1 MHRFSACLS
10 ALLACLVSCAAAQA
24 QYSRIEA
31 PSGSIGNSFYENI
44 GVSWGLQ
51 GNGWFA
57 RFGGAPGVTPPFGGF
72 DPAAQGQ
79 FGAGFR
85 SGGVSGFLNFT
96 AGQGSDSSI
105 VSQSPSVVVPNGGF
119 GFVSDTLQRPFVLG
133 IVPVLGDEPVSPV
146 KQALSRLEA
155 EGGIQRLGRDDDS
168 QEGLKLGGKPS
179 APAPSGGSGGNSSAE
194 RGDMS
199 VAEIRARQAAENAVA
214 AAEIDAL
221 VEKAAQSE
229 SAGKLGL
236 ARIYFRQAHRR
247 ATGSRQT
254 ELEAQL
260 RAIDEQLKAPP
271 DR

>member
-1 MHRFSACLS
+1 MRRYSACLT
-10 ALLACLVSCAAAQA
+10 ALLACLASSAAAQA

-31 PSGSIGNSFYENI
+31 PFGSIGNSFYESI

-57 RFGGAPGVTPPFGGF
+57 RFGGPPVPQFGGF

-79 FGAGFR
+79 LGLGFR
-85 SGGVSGFLNFT
+85 GNGMSGFLNLT

-105 VSQSPSVVVPNGGF
+105 VSQTPSVVLPNGGF

-133 IVPVLGDEPVSPV
+133 IVPVIGDEPISPV

-155 EGGIQRLGRDDDS
+155 EGGLQRLSRDDTE
-168 QEGLKLGGKPS
+168 EGLKLGGNKT
-179 APAPSGGSGGNSSAE
+179 AAGGTGGRSGGPSSAE
-194 RGDMS
+194 RGDVS
-199 VAEIRARQAAENAVA
+199 VAEIRARQAAEDAAA

-221 VEKAAQSE
+221 VDKAAQSE
-229 SAGKLGL
+229 SVGKLGL
-236 ARIYFRQAHRR
+236 ARIYYRQALRR
-247 ATGSRQT
+247 ASGSRQT

-260 RAIDEQLKAPP
+260 RAIEQRLAAPAE
-271 DR
+271 R

>member
-1 MHRFSACLS
+1 MRRLLCVA
-10 ALLACLVSCAAAQA
+10 ALLACFVLCGRAHA
-24 QYSRIEA
+24 QYSRIES
-31 PSGSIGNSFYENI
+31 PFNSIGNSFYENI

-85 SGGVSGFLNFT
+85 GGGMSGFLNFS
-96 AGQGSDSSI
+96 AGQGSDSFI
-105 VSQSPSVVVPNGGF
+105 GSQAPSVVLPSGGF

-155 EGGIQRLGRDDDS
+155 EGGIQRLGREDS
-168 QEGLKLGGKPS
+168 EEGLKLGGTKAS
-179 APAPSGGSGGNSSAE
+179 GAASGGASGGASSAE
-194 RGDMS
+194 RGDLS
-199 VAEIRARQAAENAVA
+199 IAEIRARQAAEDSAA
-214 AAEIDAL
+214 AAEIDGL

-229 SAGKLGL
+229 SSGKLGL
-236 ARIYFRQAHRR
+236 ARIYYRQALRR
-247 ATGSRQT
+247 ASGSRKT
-254 ELEAQL
+254 ELEAKIQTL
-260 RAIDEQLKAPP
+260 NEQLQK
-271 DR
+271 R